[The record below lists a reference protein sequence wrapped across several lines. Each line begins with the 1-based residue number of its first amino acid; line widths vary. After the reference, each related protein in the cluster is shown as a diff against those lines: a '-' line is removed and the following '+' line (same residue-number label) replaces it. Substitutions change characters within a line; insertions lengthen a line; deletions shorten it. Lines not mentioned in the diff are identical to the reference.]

1 MFVCLFYLSSLANMI
16 EGTNWTVSDELT
28 PLQFQI
34 MWDVMSRSKG
44 GEIGPEDLVTKF
56 KWKGTMADIRP
67 DQLEEIATPESTAA
81 NNDVLSGVLHFCKEF
96 LEHFAMGSIAGG
108 IGAAAVYPIDLG
120 KTRLQNQVL
129 VKGQAPQYQGV
140 LDAMRKVFVSE
151 GPVGLYRGLFPQLAG
166 VAPEKAIKLTVNDT
180 LRKWF
185 KSWNVGTD
193 EDSISIPLEVLAGA
207 GGGMAQVAFTNPM
220 EIVKIRLQMA
230 SMNEASARPSA
241 VNVVKELGLRG
252 LYKGATACFMRDIPF
267 SAIYFPTYA
276 TLRKALQGEKEHA
289 SALDLFVAV
298 SCSCVLVVVL
308 VVVFWLVGW
317 LGVSNTVH
325 LFIAISLCCSLVWL
339 GWRCWCTR
347 GLFGDTRG
355 CY

>member
-1 MFVCLFYLSSLANMI
+1 
-16 EGTNWTVSDELT
+16 
-28 PLQFQI
+28 
-34 MWDVMSRSKG
+34 
-44 GEIGPEDLVTKF
+44 
-56 KWKGTMADIRP
+56 
-67 DQLEEIATPESTAA
+67 LEEIATPESTAA

-289 SALDLFVAV
+289 SALDLFVA
-298 SCSCVLVVVL
+298 
-308 VVVFWLVGW
+308 G
-317 LGVSNTVH
+317 GV
-325 LFIAISLCCSLVWL
+325 AGAPAASLVTPADVIKTRLQTKLPNGKYMYNSIKEASVEIYKNEGFNAFFKGAPARVLRSSPQFAVTLLAYETLQRVL
-339 GWRCWCTR
+339 GLDQDENAKYAPPTNAPI
-347 GLFGDTRG
+347 GNFG
-355 CY
+355 